1 MRLAILSPYTDPIR
15 GGITSYTRELASEYR
30 KLGIQTLGLAREG
43 ARNAVFDVI
52 PGSKIAFCIKS
63 TLRALRW
70 KADVVHAHSH
80 WYTLV
85 PCLALKALRPQT
97 RVLFTYHTPP
107 MHDEANSGAVRH
119 IRDGIFLALVHSC
132 DGVAFVSKETQAS
145 VKLPSS
151 VRHALVGAAPE
162 SLPDQVRNSVATARR
177 GPVILA
183 VSVLVWPKKVQGLFL
198 LIDAFATVAPAF
210 PEWRLV
216 ILGDGPLRAKLEER
230 VSRLNLSDRIVMK
243 GFVNNVQD
251 EMASSSVFAQ
261 ISLQEG
267 LPIALLDAMALG
279 LPVIATAVGGM
290 PDVLQD
296 RVTGFVVDPSREA
309 VSKGLQEL
317 IRNPELRRRLG
328 ASARIWASSELSWE
342 KVARKSLR
350 LVGKTPP

>member
-1 MRLAILSPYTDPIR
+1 
-15 GGITSYTRELASEYR
+15 
-30 KLGIQTLGLAREG
+30 
-43 ARNAVFDVI
+43 
-52 PGSKIAFCIKS
+52 
-63 TLRALRW
+63 
-70 KADVVHAHSH
+70 
-80 WYTLV
+80 
-85 PCLALKALRPQT
+85 
-97 RVLFTYHTPP
+97 
-107 MHDEANSGAVRH
+107 
-119 IRDGIFLALVHSC
+119 
-132 DGVAFVSKETQAS
+132 
-145 VKLPSS
+145 
-151 VRHALVGAAPE
+151 
-162 SLPDQVRNSVATARR
+162 
-177 GPVILA
+177 
-183 VSVLVWPKKVQGLFL
+183 
-198 LIDAFATVAPAF
+198 
-210 PEWRLV
+210 
-216 ILGDGPLRAKLEER
+216 
-230 VSRLNLSDRIVMK
+230 MK